1 MNEHVD
7 LNKILKDCPKGWKF
21 WSPFFGEVEFDMI
34 QCGYIIVTTKD
45 KTTKLFNTDGTITIV
60 DVKSEE
66 IMLFPSK
73 EQKDWSKFTAPW
85 YKQEKKTER
94 FDPKTLKPFDKV
106 IIRHD
111 AFSEWEAS
119 LFSHRNTYYGID
131 DLYSF
136 RTVTDRFVDCC
147 IPYNDETKHLV
158 GTYDKVPEFY
168 RYWED

>member
-1 MNEHVD
+1 MIFY
-7 LNKILKDCPKGWKF
+7 ILW
-21 WSPFFGEVEFDMI
+21 
-34 QCGYIIVTTKD
+34 
-45 KTTKLFNTDGTITIV
+45 N
-60 DVKSEE
+60 
-66 IMLFPSK
+66 
-73 EQKDWSKFTAPW
+73 

-111 AFSEWEAS
+111 VLSEWEAS

-136 RTVTDRFVDCC
+136 RTVTDRCVDCC
-147 IPYNDETKHLV
+147 IPYNDETKHLI
-158 GTYDKVPEFY
+158 GTYDKAPEFY

>member
-1 MNEHVD
+1 
-7 LNKILKDCPKGWKF
+7 
-21 WSPFFGEVEFDMI
+21 MI
-34 QCGYIIVTTKD
+34 QCGYIIVPTKD

-73 EQKDWSKFTAPW
+73 KQKDWSKFTAPW
-85 YKQEKKTER
+85 YKNER
-94 FDPKTLKPFDKV
+94 KGKFDPKTLKAFDKV

-111 AFSEWEAS
+111 ALCEWEAS

-136 RTVTDRFVDCC
+136 HTVTDKCVVDC

-158 GTYDKVPEFY
+158 GTMDDVPEFY
-168 RYWED
+168 KYWED